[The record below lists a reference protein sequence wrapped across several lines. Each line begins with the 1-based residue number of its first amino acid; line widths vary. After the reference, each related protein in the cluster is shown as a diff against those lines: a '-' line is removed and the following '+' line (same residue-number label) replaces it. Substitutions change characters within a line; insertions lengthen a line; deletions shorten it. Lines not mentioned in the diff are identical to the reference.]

1 MQMATR
7 KITSPGE
14 SVHDLAKVLG
24 KIPDK
29 HLLMQ
34 RIRLSR
40 LKLGSILERLDSFEP
55 GPPELELLREHSE
68 NAAFEIDT
76 LIQAIREMTRR

>member
-1 MQMATR
+1 MRMATR
-7 KITSPGE
+7 EITSPGE

-55 GPPELELLREHSE
+55 GPPELEQLREHSE

-76 LIQAIREMTRR
+76 LIQAIRKMTRR